1 MPPKKK
7 PAKKPKLPAV
17 KKPKKA
23 KLPAV
28 KKPQKQKVK
37 NGNPAIAVHYPPGK
51 EHLYPKSH
59 PKYKPKKK

>member
-7 PAKKPKLPAV
+7 PAKKPV
-17 KKPKKA
+17 KKKPGKKG
-23 KLPAV
+23 K
-28 KKPQKQKVK
+28 
-37 NGNPAIAVHYPPGK
+37 PAIAVHYPPGK

>member
-7 PAKKPKLPAV
+7 PKKPV
-17 KKPKKA
+17 KKNKGK
-23 KLPAV
+23 
-28 KKPQKQKVK
+28 
-37 NGNPAIAVHYPPGK
+37 PAIAVHYPPGK